1 MNYGKN
7 LFYISSIIWEIGV
20 AIQYI
25 YWIING
31 HYSLATFIWTIIA
44 AIFPY
49 IIYKSAIKDQYEYKE
64 KSTSL

>member
-7 LFYISSIIWEIGV
+7 LFYIFSIIWEIGV

-49 IIYKSAIKDQYEYKE
+49 IIYKSIVED
-64 KSTSL
+64 